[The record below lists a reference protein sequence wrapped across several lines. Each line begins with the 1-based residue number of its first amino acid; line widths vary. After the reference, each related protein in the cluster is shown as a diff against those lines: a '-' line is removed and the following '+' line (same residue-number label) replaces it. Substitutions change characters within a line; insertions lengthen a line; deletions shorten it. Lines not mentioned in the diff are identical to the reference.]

1 MQRDSPMF
9 INGAS
14 GPEIGLPSRI
24 SGSAHFVCFV
34 VPGHVP
40 VPTTRCTV
48 PIARSDNFLCNC
60 NGFRT
65 RKQRFLSKAVVAGG
79 RGHRRLC
86 TATLSPRLCSLAA
99 TQVVQVLAETDI
111 LFPLHVHWLCN
122 SFFVMHVVRSAS
134 GREPTN
140 AYRPSL
146 WCRTPMGDE
155 TYSFPC
161 GHVHWL
167 CNSFFVMHV
176 TRSLAILLRGA
187 GRRFAWRSCECWR
200 PLRILGS
207 QRSLEAKH
215 PRAPREALL
224 LQGALC
230 LWLRRGVLRRPERAA
245 QAHTHSG

>member
-1 MQRDSPMF
+1 MY
-9 INGAS
+9 AS
-14 GPEIGLPSRI
+14 GTCKELFAGATKPE
-24 SGSAHFVCFV
+24 H
-34 VPGHVP
+34 GHPAYGVS
-40 VPTTRCTV
+40 VSSFQHQTG
-48 PIARSDNFLCNC
+48 ARSP
-60 NGFRT
+60 
-65 RKQRFLSKAVVAGG
+65 A
-79 RGHRRLC
+79 
-86 TATLSPRLCSLAA
+86 
-99 TQVVQVLAETDI
+99 I
-111 LFPLHVHWLCN
+111 
-122 SFFVMHVVRSAS
+122 
-134 GREPTN
+134 
-140 AYRPSL
+140 
-146 WCRTPMGDE
+146 
-155 TYSFPC
+155 SFPC

-245 QAHTHSG
+245 QAHTHSGDARSGGRSAPLKLRTCDSRAGAKALRLSASKVCWGYAAFHLVGRAGFNYILA